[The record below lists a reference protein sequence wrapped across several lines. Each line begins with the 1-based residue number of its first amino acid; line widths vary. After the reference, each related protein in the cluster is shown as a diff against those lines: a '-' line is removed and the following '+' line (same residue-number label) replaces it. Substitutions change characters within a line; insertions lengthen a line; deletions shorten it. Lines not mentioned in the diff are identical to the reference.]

1 MASVVLN
8 GVTYT
13 DDSNPAT
20 GMGNGG
26 HRVRFIPSLSNFL
39 IEADDKISEAE
50 QQVQLAAQQVSL
62 AAQQVSLAASQV
74 NLAAQQVTLAEDH
87 AENAEGFAISAENS
101 ASLAASASLSAGY
114 AGVWEDLTGS
124 LLSGVS
130 VAHEGQLWAL
140 TENLT
145 DVTLSEPGYSPV
157 WYPLG
162 GVNAADTLFINFF
175 LG

>member
-39 IEADDKISEAE
+39 IEAGDKISEAE
-50 QQVQLAAQQVSL
+50 QQVA
-62 AAQQVSLAASQV
+62 LAASQV
-74 NLAAQQVTLAEDH
+74 TLAASQVSLAAQQVTLAEDH
-87 AENAEGFAISAENS
+87 AENAEDFAISAENS

-114 AGVWEDLTGS
+114 VGVWEDLTGS

>member
-1 MASVVLN
+1 M
-8 GVTYT
+8 
-13 DDSNPAT
+13 
-20 GMGNGG
+20 
-26 HRVRFIPSLSNFL
+26 SNFL

-50 QQVQLAAQQVSL
+50 HQVNLAAQQV
-62 AAQQVSLAASQV
+62 ALAASQV

-140 TENLT
+140 TENLA

>member
-50 QQVQLAAQQVSL
+50 QQVQLAAQQVT
-62 AAQQVSLAASQV
+62 LAASQV
-74 NLAAQQVTLAEDH
+74 NLAADQVTLAEDH
-87 AENAEGFAISAENS
+87 AENAEDFAISAENS

>member
-50 QQVQLAAQQVSL
+50 QQVQLAAGQVT
-62 AAQQVSLAASQV
+62 
-74 NLAAQQVTLAEDH
+74 LAAQQVTLAEYH

-114 AGVWEDLTGS
+114 VGVWEDLTGP

>member
-50 QQVQLAAQQVSL
+50 QQVTLAAGQVTL
-62 AAQQVSLAASQV
+62 AAG
-74 NLAAQQVTLAEDH
+74 QVTLAEDH

-140 TENLT
+140 TENLA

>member
-26 HRVRFIPSLSNFL
+26 HRVRFIPALGNFL
-39 IEADDKISEAE
+39 IEAEDTISEAE
-50 QQVQLAAQQVSL
+50 QQVQLAASQVTLAASQVTL
-62 AAQQVSLAASQV
+62 AAQQVA
-74 NLAAQQVTLAEDH
+74 LAEDQ
-87 AENAEGFAISAENS
+87 AEIAEGFAISAENS

>member
-50 QQVQLAAQQVSL
+50 QQVQLAAQQVT
-62 AAQQVSLAASQV
+62 LAASQV
-74 NLAAQQVTLAEDH
+74 NLAAQQVTLAEAQ

-130 VAHEGQLWAL
+130 VAHEGRLWAL